1 LSKDA
6 FFHACWAIFA
16 ALGCTAAAA
25 AVSEPPVAHA
35 ATAQIHV
42 RLVSA
47 AGAPLSG
54 EGFVVFKG
62 PASAHPVVVP
72 MKLPASAAA
81 ELPAGSQWTLIAD
94 FPGHF
99 AAASVLQVPRDMPAG
114 PMEVQVTLRPA
125 GTLTGKFVVD
135 GKEKMPEGLEA
146 RFEPTREA
154 LPKKQDLPAG
164 VAPCAVGPAGD
175 WRCRLPAGRLD
186 IALHPQGFVPHYLWN
201 TSVTAGETSS
211 LGSRKLLRGAS
222 VAGWIT
228 REDGTPAEKCR
239 VRLEPATAPG
249 RPNSP
254 VLEFLRTVA
263 SEVPCQKKGFFQFPA
278 VAAGS
283 YALVAREDDAR
294 AQMSPVEVWQ
304 GSESRLTVPIVLR
317 RPVDFEV
324 MLSPPT
330 DWLGRPWRLE
340 ARRADEYRSGWEEP
354 SYRAEATP
362 EGHVR
367 IPRQSPG
374 RFWITVYDRLGNQI
388 FSDPRVDLSDPLQ
401 PYPIAIDLLWV
412 EGRIHLG
419 DEPVTG
425 RLFFGGRNGATS
437 VEMTSNAEGRF
448 EGPLPKP
455 GPWKVDI
462 ESDEP
467 RLKTSVKVEVKPKGD
482 RASVVIDLP
491 DTKVY
496 GRVVDSSGTPARS
509 AEVTLSSTVSSM
521 AAYAD
526 DKGEFEIRA
535 FPKGAAQLAAR
546 GSGGEHEVSDTYRF
560 EASGESPHGPVVLTL
575 QRNRSIRGKVLA
587 ATGPVIGATVSAW
600 PLTGGDGS
608 ISTVRSGIDGSFELK
623 IPAGTQA
630 VQAIVSPPGGALK
643 AYEVNVASD
652 ADLLFQV
659 EPSGGEVVVSLG
671 KGEVSDDRILVVWQD
686 NIGIPFGTL
695 VRWTEGHGAR
705 FRQGNQFHLPQLAPG
720 NYTVCLGAAAVV
732 ASSEIDAWKN
742 RASCASGYLSAASAL
757 DLRLP

>member
-1 LSKDA
+1 M
-6 FFHACWAIFA
+6 
-16 ALGCTAAAA
+16 
-25 AVSEPPVAHA
+25 SEPPADSST
-35 ATAQIHV
+35 ATVRIHV

-47 AGAPLSG
+47 GGAPLSG

-62 PASAHPVVVP
+62 LAAANPVVVP
-72 MKLPASAAA
+72 TKLPASAAA
-81 ELPAGSQWTLIAD
+81 ELSAGSQWTLIAD
-94 FPGHF
+94 FPGYF
-99 AAASVLQVPRDMPAG
+99 AAASVLQVPRAEPAA
-114 PMEVQVTLRPA
+114 PMEIQVPLRPA

-146 RFEPTREA
+146 RFEPAREA
-154 LPKKQDLPAG
+154 LPKKQDIPAG

-186 IALHPQGFVPHYLWN
+186 IALHPKGFVPHYLWN

-249 RPNSP
+249 RPNDP

-263 SEVPCQKKGFFQFPA
+263 NEVPCQKKGFFQFVA

-283 YALVAREDDAR
+283 YALVAEENDAR
-294 AQMSPVEVWQ
+294 AHMSPVEVWQ
-304 GSESRLTVPIVLR
+304 GAESRLTLPVVLR

-324 MLSPPT
+324 TLSPPT

-340 ARRADEYRSGWEEP
+340 ARRANEYRAGWEEP
-354 SYRAEATP
+354 SFRAEATA
-362 EGHVR
+362 EGRVR
-367 IPRQSPG
+367 IARQSPG
-374 RFWITVYDRLGNQI
+374 RFWITIYDQLGNQI
-388 FSDPRVDLSDPLQ
+388 FSDPQVDLSNPGQ

-448 EGPLPKP
+448 AGPLPKP
-455 GPWKVDI
+455 GHWEVDI

-467 RLKTSVKVEVKPKGD
+467 RLRTSARVEVKPKGD

-496 GRVVDSSGTPARS
+496 GRVVDPSGKPARS

-521 AAYAD
+521 ATSAD
-526 DKGEFEIRA
+526 EKGEFEIRA
-535 FPKGAAQLAAR
+535 FPKGTAALAAR
-546 GSGGEHEVSDTYRF
+546 AASGGHEVSDTYRF

-575 QRNRSIRGKVLA
+575 QRNRSIRGRVLA

-600 PLTGGDGS
+600 PMTGGDGGV
-608 ISTVRSGIDGSFELK
+608 STVRSGLDGGFELK
-623 IPAGTQA
+623 VPVGAQIL
-630 VQAIVSPPGGALK
+630 QAIVSPPGGALK
-643 AYEVNVASD
+643 AYEANVSSD

-671 KGEVSDDRILVVWQD
+671 KEAAAGDRILAVWQE

-695 VRWTEGHGAR
+695 AHWAEGHGAR
-705 FRQGNQFHLPQLAPG
+705 FRQGSQFHIPQLAPG
-720 NYTVCLGAAAVV
+720 NYTVCLGAAEVV
-732 ASSEIDAWKN
+732 ASSELDAWKS